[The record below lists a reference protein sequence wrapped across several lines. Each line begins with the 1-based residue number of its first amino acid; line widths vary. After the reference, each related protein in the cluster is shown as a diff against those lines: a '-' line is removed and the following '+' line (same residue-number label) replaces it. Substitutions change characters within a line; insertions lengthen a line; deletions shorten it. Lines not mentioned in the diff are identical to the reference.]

1 MYSVIFAD
9 DKKFIFTKHQ
19 IMLIPYFNALLS
31 SSFLEKDIIN
41 ISSSSIGFEY
51 IHIYATMDEVD
62 IIDPND
68 KYLFV
73 LKQCDYFSY
82 DKLKLLLEQKY
93 GYKIDITDIKEK
105 TGKEFNIKLKYL
117 GKINIV
123 KRKKPILNILFEP
136 HNNNRTEYNIDNKII
151 DIEGHIL
158 KYEHCGRCYKLNIL
172 PEYLLHTYFNKIY
185 IKKRHSY
192 SSNGDHYSCSV
203 NNLEITTM
211 RRVDYSSE
219 KDKYLHIHDIEKLFD
234 INPYLFVINPI
245 YEYPEYSTDEE
256 INEIFKKRY
265 RKKYNTYFVKMFK
278 NIILLTKDDI
288 ICVKIDDS
296 YKLLTEITEDDYKNI
311 ESIIIEK
318 EPKFNYKYFI
328 KYIDDNYEIF
338 ENI

>member
-73 LKQCDYFSY
+73 LKQCNYFAY
-82 DKLKLLLEQKY
+82 NKLKLLLEQKY

-117 GKINIV
+117 GKINISSQSYPIYFES
-123 KRKKPILNILFEP
+123 KRIHSKDFNLCLSK
-136 HNNNRTEYNIDNKII
+136 
-151 DIEGHIL
+151 
-158 KYEHCGRCYKLNIL
+158 
-172 PEYLLHTYFNKIY
+172 YFNKHVYNSSDWGNNSGDLSRDMTQLISKKCICGKNCDNSGFKIGECGKKYKIYWHFVEQILPNIADKIY
-185 IKKRHSY
+185 I
-192 SSNGDHYSCSV
+192 
-203 NNLEITTM
+203 
-211 RRVDYSSE
+211 
-219 KDKYLHIHDIEKLFD
+219 
-234 INPYLFVINPI
+234 INPI